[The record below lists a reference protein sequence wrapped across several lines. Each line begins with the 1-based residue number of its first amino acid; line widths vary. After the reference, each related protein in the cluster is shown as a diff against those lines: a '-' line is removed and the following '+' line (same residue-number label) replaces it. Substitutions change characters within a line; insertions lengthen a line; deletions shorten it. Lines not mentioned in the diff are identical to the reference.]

1 MSVDLTR
8 RELFKGVGAGLAIA
22 GLMPSAVVH
31 ADAGAIAD
39 GDALK
44 LWYRRPATRWVE
56 ALPLGNGRL
65 GAMVWGGIEHER
77 LQLNEDTLYAGGPYE
92 ADTSGALEALPEVS
106 RLIFAGQYAKAEALD
121 NARMM
126 ARPLKQMK

>member
-31 ADAGAIAD
+31 AGADGIAD

-44 LWYRRPATRWVE
+44 LW
-56 ALPLGNGRL
+56 
-65 GAMVWGGIEHER
+65 
-77 LQLNEDTLYAGGPYE
+77 
-92 ADTSGALEALPEVS
+92 
-106 RLIFAGQYAKAEALD
+106 
-121 NARMM
+121 
-126 ARPLKQMK
+126 